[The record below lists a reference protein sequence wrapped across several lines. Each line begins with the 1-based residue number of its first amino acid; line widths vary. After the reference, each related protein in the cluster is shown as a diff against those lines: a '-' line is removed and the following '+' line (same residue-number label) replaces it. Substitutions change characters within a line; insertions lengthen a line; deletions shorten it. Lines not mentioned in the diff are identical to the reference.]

1 MHRLHRAATVAAIT
15 VLSLSACHAAA
26 DQPATPAPANKAST
40 PAPAS
45 PAAPTAPVASHGT
58 PAETKLKN
66 ADGSTFTLADVPGKV
81 KVVNFWATW
90 CAPCIGEMPDLNAI
104 SKKHAADGVT
114 FVAVSVDEGGAADVE
129 PVLKKGKLK
138 IDFRVAYASLEEAPF
153 GVTAPIPD
161 TLVFDAQNRLVEHFD
176 EVVNPAK
183 LEAAIAKALGGG
195 AK

>member
-1 MHRLHRAATVAAIT
+1 MHRLHRAASVAAIT
-15 VLSLSACHAAA
+15 VLSLSACHASADKPAA
-26 DQPATPAPANKAST
+26 PAPTNKAA
-40 PAPAS
+40 APAA

-58 PAETKLKN
+58 PAEVKLKN
-66 ADGSTFTLADVPGKV
+66 GDGSTFTLAEVPGKV

-138 IDFRVAYASLEEAPF
+138 IDFRVAYASLEDTPF

-176 EVVNPAK
+176 EVVDPAK
-183 LEAAIAKALGGG
+183 LEAAIAKALAGG